1 MKATGLS
8 ASMQIVC
15 YDAKS
20 VDAGLLQSS
29 RCKGSYLL
37 KNGEISVRTV
47 YNQEWGIF
55 IDEHLYIPLKMTKQL
70 LTAHEAEVYYRSMG
84 EQMPDLY
91 QIVRLKLA
99 VEEVNSSLKKIGMQ
113 DFVFPEDILHNVW
126 YEEALKDAKSGEM
139 RRCIVISGYPN
150 YQKPSYQQI
159 GKDCLLFDDTIFYQR
174 TKECYE
180 PVSPVLKFNW
190 SGIDFLCAEVAGTDY
205 NFYRGKD
212 LKLVYLGSGTKID
225 LVDNEVLVT
234 ARCLY
239 QNLEGKLYEVCSLDD
254 NASYSRCKDTGQIV
268 ITVPG
273 EYILDGILECAWN
286 DKTYFQK
293 NENGLFVKVNTEV
306 IDTYDRNRFLKNF
319 NH

>member
-29 RCKGSYLL
+29 KCKGSYLL
-37 KNGEISVRTV
+37 KNGKISAQTV

-70 LTAHEAEVYYRSMG
+70 LTAREAEVYYRSMG

-91 QIVRLKLA
+91 QIVRFKLA
-99 VEEVNSSLKKIGMQ
+99 VEDVNSSLKRVGMQ

-126 YEEALKDAKSGEM
+126 YEEALKDAKSSEM
-139 RRCIVISGYPN
+139 RRCIVISGYPS

-159 GKDCLLFDDTIFYQR
+159 DKDCLLFDDTIFYQR
-174 TKECYE
+174 TEECYE

-190 SGIDFLCAEVAGTDY
+190 SGIDFLCAEIAGTDY

-212 LKLVYLGSGTKID
+212 LKLVYLGRDINIRVLDYELIGTSD
-225 LVDNEVLVT
+225 T
-234 ARCLY
+234 LY
-239 QNLEGKLYEVCSLDD
+239 QNLEGKLHKVCPLSDD
-254 NASYSRCKDTGQIV
+254 MSYSRCDKPGQIV
-268 ITVPG
+268 IASYN
-273 EYILDGILECAWN
+273 EYVMEGIVESAWN
-286 DKTYFQK
+286 DETYFQK
-293 NENGLFVKVNTEV
+293 DENGLFVQVDRKSV
-306 IDTYDRNRFLKNF
+306 DTYI
-319 NH
+319 H

>member
-8 ASMQIVC
+8 ASRQIVC

-29 RCKGSYLL
+29 KCKGSYLL
-37 KNGEISVRTV
+37 KNGEISAQTV

-70 LTAHEAEVYYRSMG
+70 LTAHEAEVYYHSLG

-91 QIVRLKLA
+91 QIVRFKLA
-99 VEEVNSSLKKIGMQ
+99 VEDVNASLTRIGMQ

-126 YEEALKDAKSGEM
+126 YEEALKEAKSGEM
-139 RRCIVISGYPN
+139 RRCVVISGYPD

-159 GKDCLLFDDTIFYQR
+159 DEDYLLFADTILYCR
-174 TKECYE
+174 TEECYE

-190 SGIDFLCAEVAGTDY
+190 SGIDFLCAEIAEKNY

-212 LKLVYLGSGTKID
+212 LKLVYLGRGTVID
-225 LVDNEVLVT
+225 LVDNELLVT
-234 ARCLY
+234 GRSLY
-239 QNLEGKLYEVCSLDD
+239 QNFEGKLYEVCSLDD
-254 NASYSRCKDTGQIV
+254 NTSYSRCNNTGQIV
-268 ITVPG
+268 ITTSH
-273 EYILDGILECAWN
+273 EYVLDGILESAWN
-286 DKTYFQK
+286 IKTYFQK
-293 NENGLFVKVNTEV
+293 NEEGLFVKVKTEDV
-306 IDTYDRNRFLKNF
+306 DTYDRNRFWKNF
-319 NH
+319 YN